1 MKVENPTVT
10 IIKKPLPFGRGFF
23 MERLISV
30 KHLLIAA
37 SSTATAS
44 ATLLR
49 QSFNNFLSQIG
60 W

>member
-37 SSTATAS
+37 SSTAS

>member
-49 QSFNNFLSQIG
+49 QSFNNFLS
-60 W
+60 

>member
-37 SSTATAS
+37 SSTATAA
-44 ATLLR
+44 ATHLR
-49 QSFNNFLSQIG
+49 HGFDYFLG
-60 W
+60 